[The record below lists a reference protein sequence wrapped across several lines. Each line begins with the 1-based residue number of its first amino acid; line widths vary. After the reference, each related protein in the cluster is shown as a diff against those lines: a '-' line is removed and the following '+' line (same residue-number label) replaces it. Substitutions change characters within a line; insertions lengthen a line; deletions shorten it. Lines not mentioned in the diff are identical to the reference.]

1 MKKLLEEDIESIIKQ
16 FESLYTESWKQWKE
30 SADMYEQGK
39 ADAYDFCEY
48 LLRSC
53 LETHKQDSKNH

>member
-16 FESLYTESWKQWKE
+16 LEQLYTESWKQWKE
-30 SADMYEQGK
+30 GADMYEQGK

-53 LETHKQDSKNH
+53 LETYKQNSK

>member
-1 MKKLLEEDIESIIKQ
+1 MRNSLEDDIESIIKQ
-16 FESLYTESWKQWKE
+16 LEQLYTESWKQWKE
-30 SADMYEQGK
+30 GADMYEQGK

-53 LETHKQDSKNH
+53 LEKHKQNSK